1 MKVIVAGE
9 YPLAWDIGQLCL
21 DVGHE
26 THIYVAED
34 LYDAQA
40 SGSMMDGVADV
51 DLAIEAQNETVEAKR
66 ELLLA
71 LAQVIPDD
79 APVLSSTM
87 VCSATEAASWI
98 GSPQRLVGFG
108 LLPPLSTPGIVELAP
123 ALQSKETAMEAAK
136 LFWQSLEMK
145 SVLVADGPGLVRART
160 VCCLINEATAALFE
174 GVASAED
181 IDTAMR
187 LGTNY
192 PHGPFEWADIIGVD
206 TVLGVMNGLFREW
219 GEDRYRPS
227 PLLKRMVLAGHLG
240 RKSGRGFYDYDERA
254 GNSGER

>member
-21 DVGHE
+21 DGGHE

-40 SGSMMDGVADV
+40 SGSMLDGVANV
-51 DLAIEAQNETVEAKR
+51 DLAIEAHNETVEAKR
-66 ELLLA
+66 ELLSALA
-71 LAQVIPDD
+71 LVMHDD

-87 VCSATEAASWI
+87 VCSATETASWI
-98 GSPQRLVGFG
+98 ASPERLVGFG
-108 LLPPLSTPGIVELAP
+108 LLPPLSTPGVVELAA
-123 ALQSKETAMEAAK
+123 ALQTREAAMEKAK
-136 LFWQSLEMK
+136 SFWQSLEMK
-145 SVLVADGPGLVRART
+145 PVVVADGPGLVRART
-160 VCCLINEATAALFE
+160 VCCLINEAASALFE

-192 PHGPFEWADIIGVD
+192 PYGPFEWADIIGVD

-227 PLLKRMVLAGHLG
+227 PLLRRMVLAGHLG

-254 GNSGER
+254 GNSGEQ

>member
-9 YPLAWDIGQLCL
+9 YPLGWDIGQLCL
-21 DVGHE
+21 DGGHE

-34 LYDAQA
+34 LYDVQA
-40 SGSMMDGVADV
+40 SGSMMDGLANV

-79 APVLSSTM
+79 APILSSTM

-98 GSPQRLVGFG
+98 MSAERLVGFG
-108 LLPPLSTPGIVELAP
+108 LLPPLSTPGVVELAS
-123 ALQSKETAMEAAK
+123 ALQTKETAIERAK
-136 LFWQSLEMK
+136 SFWQSLEMK
-145 SVLVADGPGLVRART
+145 PVIVSDGPGLVRART
-160 VCCLINEATAALFE
+160 VCCLINEAASALFE

-192 PHGPFEWADIIGVD
+192 PHGPLEWADIIGVD

>member
-21 DVGHE
+21 EAGHE

-34 LYDAQA
+34 LFDAQA
-40 SGSMMDGVADV
+40 SGSIIKDAADAG
-51 DLAIEAQNETVEAKR
+51 LAIEVQNEAVDAKY
-66 ELLLA
+66 ELLSA
-71 LAQVIPDD
+71 LAQVLPDD

-87 VCSATEAASWI
+87 VCSATETASWLA
-98 GSPQRLVGFG
+98 SPARLVGFG
-108 LLPPLSTPGIVELAP
+108 LLPPLSTPGVVELAP
-123 ALQSKETAMEAAK
+123 ALQTRESYMEAAK
-136 LFWQSLEMK
+136 TFWQGMEMK
-145 SVLVADGPGLVRART
+145 PIVVADGPGLVRART
-160 VCCLINEATAALFE
+160 VCCLINEAASALFE

-206 TVLGVMNGLFREW
+206 TVLGVMNGLFREF

-227 PLLKRMVLAGHLG
+227 PLLKRMALAGHLG
-240 RKSGRGFYDYDERA
+240 RKSGRGFYAYGEQAGNGDER
-254 GNSGER
+254 

>member
-21 DVGHE
+21 DGGHE

-40 SGSMMDGVADV
+40 SGSMLDGVTNV
-51 DLAIEAQNETVEAKR
+51 DLAIEAQNETVGAKR
-66 ELLLA
+66 ELLSALA
-71 LAQVIPDD
+71 LVMHDD

-87 VCSATEAASWI
+87 VCSATETASWI
-98 GSPQRLVGFG
+98 ASPERLVGFG
-108 LLPPLSTPGIVELAP
+108 LLPPLSTPGVVELAA
-123 ALQSKETAMEAAK
+123 ALQTREAAMEKAK
-136 LFWQSLEMK
+136 SFWQSLEMK
-145 SVLVADGPGLVRART
+145 PVVVADGPGLVRART
-160 VCCLINEATAALFE
+160 VCCLINEAASALFE

-192 PHGPFEWADIIGVD
+192 PYGPFEWADIIGVD

-227 PLLKRMVLAGHLG
+227 PLLRRMVLAGHLG
-240 RKSGRGFYDYDERA
+240 RKSGRGFYDYDERPGDA
-254 GNSGER
+254 GEQ